1 MQQSSMVL
9 FCSQCGLAN
18 DPTATHCSFCQH
30 VLVALAPPPEEQLS
44 TPPIVV
50 TPPAL
55 QQIPADN
62 SSLLNQKRGPVDV
75 QRGTILSG
83 KYRIEEEIGQGGF
96 SLVYRGKELGSKRQ
110 VAIKR
115 IPLSALTTRQIID
128 ATETLNREFLMLSR
142 FGGLRGIPKLYQKL
156 ADAENWYLI
165 MEYIEGQ
172 TLEEYL
178 RAAPGGY
185 LPEEEVAKIGEELA
199 YMLQTLHFSQPFA
212 IFRDVK
218 PANVM
223 ITPRGK
229 LYLIDFGIARFF
241 TPGKT
246 KDTTPFGSPGYAS
259 PEQYGRAQ
267 TDQRADIYSL
277 GATL

>member
-1 MQQSSMVL
+1 MGEEGEGEMKSIRVR
-9 FCSQCGLAN
+9 GVTRWEIN
-18 DPTATHCSFCQH
+18 DGTETF
-30 VLVALAPPPEEQLS
+30 
-44 TPPIVV
+44 
-50 TPPAL
+50 
-55 QQIPADN
+55 
-62 SSLLNQKRGPVDV
+62 KRG
-75 QRGTILSG
+75 
-83 KYRIEEEIGQGGF
+83 
-96 SLVYRGKELGSKRQ
+96 
-110 VAIKR
+110 
-115 IPLSALTTRQIID
+115 
-128 ATETLNREFLMLSR
+128 FLMLSR

-199 YMLQTLHFSQPFA
+199 HMLQTLHFSQPFA

-218 PANVM
+218 PANIM

-277 GATL
+277 GATLQTLLTGRDPQELAQGETSLNPDPPSPALHGLLDH